1 LLARGLF
8 VAAVLVLVFSIVGA
22 IQVATSESNVLFF
35 EDVQRENR
43 GPMAIASLG
52 AGVFGAGVLAGLG
65 AILLLMLDRDR
76 R

>member
-1 LLARGLF
+1 MLARGLF
-8 VAAVLVLVFSIVGA
+8 VAAVVVLVLSIIGA
-22 IQVATSESNVLFF
+22 IQVATSDSDVLFF

-43 GPMAIASLG
+43 GTFAIASLG

-65 AILLLMLDRDR
+65 AIIMLMLDRDR